1 MAFKTIN
8 VIWHSKSGSLSIRC
22 RAHNAAGVL
31 MTGED
36 ITMFCGNGGQCI
48 LGEWRDLDAYKRDL
62 EKLKGRIK
70 KSPLVNPP
78 RKRIA
83 K

>member
-1 MAFKTIN
+1 
-8 VIWHSKSGSLSIRC
+8 
-22 RAHNAAGVL
+22 